1 MRLHVAQVE
10 AKREGLVKISSILVF
25 GSKMFQMLFFFF
37 ASLFFFSYKNLPGH
51 LVGNSLESEAGV

>member
-25 GSKMFQMLFFFF
+25 GSKMFQMLFF
-37 ASLFFFSYKNLPGH
+37 SLLHFFFSATKTCQDI
-51 LVGNSLESEAGV
+51 S